1 MRYLTVSLYFFKY
14 TVKAQLTDQRIQ
26 PTANFIMEHQT
37 LLPKPEFSDRSS
49 NLKQLN
55 LSLKEYYGARFVLLS
70 FDSSGQYT
78 IICLEALK
86 MILENEHNAY
96 FIHQNYMVAKT
107 SSPDE
112 KLKSAL
118 HLFHYLISE

>member
-55 LSLKEYYGARFVLLS
+55 LSLKEYYGERFVLPCHLIHISFPWAIYNYLS
-70 FDSSGQYT
+70 RGTEDDS
-78 IICLEALK
+78 
-86 MILENEHNAY
+86 
-96 FIHQNYMVAKT
+96 
-107 SSPDE
+107 
-112 KLKSAL
+112 
-118 HLFHYLISE
+118 